1 MHWPATTS
9 RSVVSHASTV
19 VRVTTTERLPVHD
32 RTARCRHAIVAKFP
46 PSSPIVAYAIS
57 FVSVACIASSEKTV
71 SKFVAIPGLQQMEEQ
86 TKTRSPALRL
96 ADTATT
102 VVPKTGHLTN
112 GTPVRV

>member
-1 MHWPATTS
+1 MHWPATAS

-57 FVSVACIASSEKTV
+57 FVSVACIASEKTSRNSSPYLAFNRWK
-71 SKFVAIPGLQQMEEQ
+71 SKL
-86 TKTRSPALRL
+86 KRDHR
-96 ADTATT
+96 
-102 VVPKTGHLTN
+102 H
-112 GTPVRV
+112 